1 MHKSFSL
8 EIITVSAVIFISNQ
22 VIPQCSFQNFLYV
35 PFFHSLP
42 IASLTYFTITFTS
55 FHSQFQLEYYIPPL
69 APSMRFCLFLNCTG
83 SVVAADSL
91 LFDITLFSKV
101 QGVIS
106 SRVVFAKKISK
117 ATSSS
122 RISQLHHESIA

>member
-1 MHKSFSL
+1 MNF
-8 EIITVSAVIFISNQ
+8 TV
-22 VIPQCSFQNFLYV
+22 
-35 PFFHSLP
+35 LP
-42 IASLTYFTITFTS
+42 STEHGVKTRLGI
-55 FHSQFQLEYYIPPL
+55 
-69 APSMRFCLFLNCTG
+69 
-83 SVVAADSL
+83 VDSL
-91 LFDITLFSKV
+91 LFDITLFSNV